1 MRTERAGSNRPDPP
15 RRRRMRRAGK
25 TVAVTTMTAF
35 TGARSARAAVAP
47 PTLGRRPGNRWA
59 GRESPSATQ
68 RSTGSP
74 GPGARAR
81 TNRCGEPHDVHTS
94 SPAFFLLSERSRFP
108 RQENMDVLR
117 ERMPTWHA
125 GAFCGKKGSR
135 GKELSL
141 AWPLGPVGRPVC
153 VQSGLERSGEGNRT
167 AEGEAQVNLP
177 LAGQR

>member
-35 TGARSARAAVAP
+35 TGARSARAAAAP

-117 ERMPTWHA
+117 ERMATWNA
-125 GAFCGKKGSR
+125 GAFAGRREAEERSSLSPGRWGRLAGRCVCRAVWR
-135 GKELSL
+135 G
-141 AWPLGPVGRPVC
+141 VGRET
-153 VQSGLERSGEGNRT
+153 GLRRERHRST
-167 AEGEAQVNLP
+167 SL
-177 LAGQR
+177 